1 MINSGSLPKF
11 PSLPVDDFNDNF
23 TMNIP
28 QNLNQQQEELLDD
41 LSLVQANE
49 LEEIT
54 RFQYKSEAW
63 LKEQKLRFTASKIGR
78 VSRRQ
83 KNFEKFC

>member
-1 MINSGSLPKF
+1 MIDSNSLSKF

-41 LSLVQANE
+41 SKLSLVQANE

-63 LKEQKLRFTASKIGR
+63 LKERKLRFTA
-78 VSRRQ
+78 
-83 KNFEKFC
+83 

>member
-1 MINSGSLPKF
+1 M
-11 PSLPVDDFNDNF
+11 PVDDFNDNF

-41 LSLVQANE
+41 SKLSLVQANE

-63 LKEQKLRFTASKIGR
+63 LKERKLRFTA
-78 VSRRQ
+78 
-83 KNFEKFC
+83 

>member
-1 MINSGSLPKF
+1 MIDSGSLSKF

-41 LSLVQANE
+41 SKLSLVQANE

-63 LKEQKLRFTASKIGR
+63 LKERKLRFTA
-78 VSRRQ
+78 
-83 KNFEKFC
+83 

>member
-1 MINSGSLPKF
+1 MIDSGSLSKS

-23 TMNIP
+23 AMNIP

-41 LSLVQANE
+41 SKLSLVQANE

-63 LKEQKLRFTASKIGR
+63 LKERKLRFTA
-78 VSRRQ
+78 
-83 KNFEKFC
+83 